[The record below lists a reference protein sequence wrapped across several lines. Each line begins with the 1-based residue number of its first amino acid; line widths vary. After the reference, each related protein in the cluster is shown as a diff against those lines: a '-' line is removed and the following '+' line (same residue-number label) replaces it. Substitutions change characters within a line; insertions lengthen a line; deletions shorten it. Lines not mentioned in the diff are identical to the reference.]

1 MPGFVRDPVPQAGT
15 LTQLLAW
22 LGRVFGQLDD
32 WHTLADSQLETLVF
46 LARAQ
51 GITINWLWE
60 AGVDTSTEPAE
71 RHVKGNNNLMSLVT
85 QYAISRT
92 ELFGRAIGGAAL
104 ERMRTG
110 DQLFVTN
117 QNKGAQFLYVLSG
130 PPVPQ
135 GDPATWFQLDVT
147 PVSGTSANPTAEDQM
162 DFKWLPPIP

>member
-1 MPGFVRDPVPQAGT
+1 MAFVRDEVPIGGS
-15 LTQLLAW
+15 LGNLRKW
-22 LGRVFGQLDD
+22 LHRVFQQLDD
-32 WHTLADSQLETLVF
+32 WHTLADSQLQTLVF

-71 RHVKGNNNLMSLVT
+71 RHVKGNNNLMSAIT
-85 QYAISRT
+85 QYAISRK
-92 ELFGRAIGGAAL
+92 ELFGREIGGAAL
-104 ERMRTG
+104 ERMQTG

-162 DFKWLPPIP
+162 DFKWLPPIA